1 MDACVSANTFKA
13 FACFLFVRRPSL
25 TSASSPLLI
34 SLAFQTT
41 LPLIGFAEVP
51 LIPIQLRAV
60 REVVRATWSTE
71 AMREDWWSKWWS
83 WVGGPVWR

>member
-13 FACFLFVRRPSL
+13 FACFLFVRRLS
-25 TSASSPLLI
+25 SASSLVLTTFT
-34 SLAFQTT
+34 LQTT
-41 LPLIGFAEVP
+41 LPLIGFAEIP

-71 AMREDWWSKWWS
+71 AMSEDWWSKWWS
-83 WVGGPVWR
+83 WAGGPVWR